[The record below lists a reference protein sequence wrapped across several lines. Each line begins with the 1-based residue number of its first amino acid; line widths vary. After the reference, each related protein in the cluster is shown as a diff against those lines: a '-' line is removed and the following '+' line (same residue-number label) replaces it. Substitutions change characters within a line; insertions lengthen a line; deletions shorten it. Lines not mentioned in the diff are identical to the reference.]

1 MKNEKHVYS
10 WVGGE
15 PVDAKTFRSKLARSE
30 SLGFIPGGIQ
40 EILMMDPM
48 RPDDILM
55 YLKNRKGF
63 IKIAL
68 QYGSPVVPVFI
79 FNLDGSYNWWFPR
92 SNKFVAKISRTIGFV
107 PLLFTGRFGI
117 PFFIPKPQKLHVVCG
132 KPIDVPLMS
141 SVSAAEEDI
150 QLNVDKYHAL
160 FCQEMIAL
168 YDRHKVAAG
177 YELRKLV
184 VV

>member
-1 MKNEKHVYS
+1 
-10 WVGGE
+10 
-15 PVDAKTFRSKLARSE
+15 VDAKTFRSKLERSE
-30 SLGFIPGGIQ
+30 SLGFIPGGVQ

-48 RPDDILM
+48 QPNDILM

-92 SNKFVAKISRTIGFV
+92 GNKFIAKISRIVGFV

-117 PFFIPKPQKLHVVCG
+117 PFFIPKPRKLHLVCG
-132 KPIDVPLMS
+132 RPIDIPLMS
-141 SVSAAEEDI
+141 SVSANEEDI
-150 QLNVDKYHAL
+150 QLCIDKYHAI
-160 FCQEMIAL
+160 FCTEMIAL

-177 YELRKLV
+177 YEFRKLV
-184 VV
+184 LV